1 MESLN
6 SIPSTGWVVIGL
18 ISMVVLVVLML
29 IICGVFILLW
39 KKNIKTKFFE
49 INEIK
54 PEIKERYIAEG
65 KDLVDNQSQVAKLL
79 IKGWRAKLY
88 EIGLREL
95 NITNQSDKIIF
106 ELITYRIS
114 DRLNYELK
122 NDFTRNHITSKSN
135 AELDQYTSAKSKAYY
150 ALVRERLYIFNDK
163 LPQYNLPDIMTKI
176 SYDETKD
183 FFGEIYKSARDI
195 AGWQGEKNA

>member
-79 IKGWRAKLY
+79 IKGWRTKLY
-88 EIGLREL
+88 ELGLKEL
-95 NITNQSDKIIF
+95 NITNNSDKIIF

-135 AELDQYTSAKSKAYY
+135 IELDQYTNAKAKAYY
-150 ALVRERLYIFNDK
+150 SLIKERLYIFNDK
-163 LPQYNLPDIMTKI
+163 LPQYNLPDIMAKI

-183 FFGEIYKSARDI
+183 FFGEIYRSAMDI
-195 AGWQGEKNA
+195 AGWQGDKNA